1 MKRKINGKL
10 LLFSVLILILG
21 IVLLGVMFCMEHGA
35 GSSFQAHLY
44 STKHRLHSGRLRNMG
59 LEGYLG
65 LLAFGL
71 IALGCYGIFK
81 GIQGSSS
88 EKEVQL
94 QMPPVSCILQ
104 SAVLVFA
111 GGAALY
117 FNLFQGRHG
126 ISSTRE
132 AILAVLFIFLG
143 GLVFLEECRE
153 KNIDTGIKTGSLW
166 MRKKWKKQKKIDLF
180 VRIARIRWR
189 KKNLIVPSAAE
200 SYRKRCKEEILSL
213 LRPRDEKRT
222 MVLAENA
229 AREFPIETDLFQKN

>member
-21 IVLLGVMFCMEHGA
+21 IVLLGVMFRMEHGA
-35 GSSFQAHLY
+35 DSSFQAHLY

-81 GIQGSSS
+81 GIQGGSS

-143 GLVFLEECRE
+143 GLVFFRRMQGKEYRYWHKDWKSLDAE
-153 KNIDTGIKTGSLW
+153 KMEKAEKDKFICPYCENTMAKKEPHCPICG
-166 MRKKWKKQKKIDLF
+166 RKL
-180 VRIARIRWR
+180 
-189 KKNLIVPSAAE
+189 
-200 SYRKRCKEEILSL
+200 
-213 LRPRDEKRT
+213 
-222 MVLAENA
+222 
-229 AREFPIETDLFQKN
+229 